1 MRRVIVLALA
11 VLLTGCVPI
20 GVRVQNMR
28 ILSLLGFK
36 PVTVNVTDPARSS
49 APFTV
54 PKYVSRRTLSAHGDD
69 GELFAVPAPPK
80 ALKALRGLRVS
91 GATYVYVSKAQWHQ
105 AVNVSHAS
113 PLQ

>member
-1 MRRVIVLALA
+1 
-11 VLLTGCVPI
+11 
-20 GVRVQNMR
+20 MR

-80 ALKALRGLRVS
+80 ALKVLRGLRVS

-105 AVNVSHAS
+105 AVDVSHAS